1 MNPPLPVSVV
11 IPVFNGEAFL
21 AEAIASVL
29 AQTAAATEIIVVD
42 DGSSDGSAAVAE
54 GFGPRVRLLRQPN
67 QGASA
72 ARNHGIRV
80 AQGELLTFLDADD
93 QFTPDALARQLRRI
107 RRHPEAEI
115 VLGQFR
121 DYRGPS
127 TAGSNPPGSAEEQLF
142 TSFGCALIRRSV
154 FATVGPLREDLR
166 LAEDWD
172 WFTRA
177 REANIRFL
185 IHRDVVLHRRLH
197 EQNLTR
203 QREAGAKFVLEAL
216 RRSLA
221 RRRTGAAP
229 PAPLPPLSSFLE
241 PEGEDA

>member
-1 MNPPLPVSVV
+1 MSPPLPVSVV

-29 AQTAAATEIIVVD
+29 AQTEPPAEIIVVD
-42 DGSSDGSAAVAE
+42 DGSTDGTAAVARD
-54 GFGPRVRLLRQPN
+54 FGERIHLLQQTN

-127 TAGSNPPGSAEEQLF
+127 TAGGNPPGPADEQLF

-177 REANIRFL
+177 REANLRFL

-221 RRRTGAAP
+221 RRRAGAAP

-241 PEGEDA
+241 PEGENE